1 MAAFAFTRLRGA
13 RRHQPGTARGPPCA
27 RRGWG
32 HPRGIGPAEH
42 VTGAD
47 AFVVPTLVSYE
58 ALHRFGPELGFPKVS
73 LAELG
78 EVREAG
84 LQSLEILRRAGVKIG
99 SGTDLLGPCTA
110 TSRANL

>member
-1 MAAFAFTRLRGA
+1 MS
-13 RRHQPGTARGPPCA
+13 
-27 RRGWG
+27 
-32 HPRGIGPAEH
+32 PA
-42 VTGAD
+42 
-47 AFVVPTLVSYE
+47 PTLVSYD
-58 ALHRFGPELGFPKVS
+58 ALHRFGPEPGFPKVS

-99 SGTDLLGPCTA
+99 FGTDLLARCTA